1 MACFVEKGSDRWVKR
16 YGAGGNPRRGGGT
29 GVICRQE
36 EAEEEEGEED
46 ERGGWTHDRQV
57 RGWIPF
63 VGGESGTL

>member
-1 MACFVEKGSDRWVKR
+1 MEKGSDRWVKR
-16 YGAGGNPRRGGGT
+16 HGGGGNPQRGGGT

-36 EAEEEEGEED
+36 EEEKEED
-46 ERGGWTHDRQV
+46 ERGGWMRDRQV

>member
-1 MACFVEKGSDRWVKR
+1 MEKGSDRWVKR
-16 YGAGGNPRRGGGT
+16 NGAGGNPQRGGGT

-36 EAEEEEGEED
+36 EAEEGEED
-46 ERGGWTHDRQV
+46 ERGGWMHDWQV